1 MNDYQIVKNA
11 PEGATH
17 YDGTYYRY
25 EAYEHGQAYLIM
37 KNGSWVRGTPSYP
50 HKYVRA
56 LDDIRKLC
64 SLYQGFIGL
73 RNEIADA
80 CEDVMSDFVKEF
92 FD

>member
-1 MNDYQIVKNA
+1 MSDYQILKNA

-37 KNGSWVRGTPSYP
+37 KNGSWQRGTPSYP
-50 HKYVRA
+50 YKYVRSLA
-56 LDDIRKLC
+56 DIRKLC

-73 RNEIADA
+73 RNEITDA